1 MTTDAKGALDRE
13 LTALHKAYRARLPL
27 QAGELDKIWQTVQE
41 GGCGGEALAALHA
54 LAHGIAGSGATFGY
68 PALSEAAT
76 PLEELADNILRAGAP
91 PSDAQRDRLAQS
103 VETLRSALS
112 TLSSSGEPPP

>member
-1 MTTDAKGALDRE
+1 MTDARGAIDRE
-13 LTALHKAYRARLPL
+13 LAALHKAYRARLPL

-91 PSDAQRDRLAQS
+91 PSDAQRDRLAQL
-103 VETLRSALS
+103 VEILRSALS